1 MKVGIIGLGLMG
13 ASFGRAVNKNGGIAY
28 GYDVSPEVNQKAEL
42 LGATRGILDEEKAKE
57 IDLLVVAT
65 YQNDFYASAKKYLKV
80 MKSGATVMD
89 FCGNKRTIAE
99 DMKKLSSE
107 FSEVNFVGGHP
118 MAGREVS
125 GIDNSLSSLYEGASM
140 IFTPI
145 KADIETLDNLKKYF
159 LSLGFKEVVITT
171 PENHDKNIAYTS
183 QLCHIVSNAYIK
195 SPTAE
200 NHFGY
205 SAGSYKDLTRV
216 ARLSPEMWTDLMIA
230 NSDNLSLE
238 LDHLIKNLEKYLSA
252 LKEKNENELKALL
265 KEGNDRK
272 IKIDKGKLE

>member
-1 MKVGIIGLGLMG
+1 MTVGIIGLGLMG
-13 ASFGRAVNKNGGIAY
+13 ASFGRTVNKNGGTAY
-28 GYDVSPEVNQKAEL
+28 GYDINPEVNQKAEL
-42 LGATRGILDEEKAKE
+42 LGAIRGILDEEKTKE
-57 IDLLVVAT
+57 VDLLVIAT

-99 DMKKLSSE
+99 DMKKLSEE
-107 FSEVNFVGGHP
+107 FPEINFVGGHP

-216 ARLSPEMWTDLMIA
+216 ARLSPEMWTDLMTA
-230 NSDNLSLE
+230 NSDNLTEE
-238 LDHLIKNLEKYLSA
+238 LDCLIKNLGKYLSA
-252 LKEKNENELKALL
+252 LKEKDEDKLKELL